1 MINLTQA
8 RFLGFEAAKARKAKH
23 CTYQNLRERQAWY
36 EGYED
41 YETREARFAKSSV
54 QDFLAK
60 AVRDQVMAELKEYL
74 K

>member
-8 RFLGFEAAKARKAKH
+8 RFLGFAAAKARKAKH

-41 YETREARFAKSSV
+41 YETRFAKSSV

-60 AVRDQVMAELKEYL
+60 AARDRVMAELKEYL